1 MQATTALVAKIWKQK
16 GYLEDTDE
24 RMSKAMLFRL
34 AKEDELED
42 AIAQGFLLIDPDSHR
57 EYVTFPVVK
66 SLPDEAM
73 LDTELNLPKLCK
85 AILDLDCFE
94 HEEFI
99 KHAYDLQNYE
109 DKYNS
114 HWDFPVIESNKENK
128 IPAGPEEMKQLF
140 DQCFTILKTMNFN
153 NNFFGIDK
161 RRSLTKM
168 ATKLEIFKD
177 HRPSIGNSIRVRID
191 VAKLQTIG
199 KACER
204 HDSVETIAL
213 NDELSEL
220 ESDTDTDEEEEWATS
235 PTGPLWHNE
244 GKHRAGNRCSACDVH
259 CGMAET
265 CERCMQ
271 GPETLTLSDYD
282 SNSETDTDE
291 DELMP
296 NQEHNELYHRPLK
309 RMRV

>member
-1 MQATTALVAKIWKQK
+1 MQNTTALFAKIWQQMD
-16 GYLEDTDE
+16 YREDTDE
-24 RMSKAMLFRL
+24 RMSKAMLFRI
-34 AKEDELED
+34 AKEDELE
-42 AIAQGFLLIDPDSHR
+42 AAMAQDFLLIDPDSHR
-57 EYVTFPVVK
+57 KYVTFDVVK
-66 SLPDEAM
+66 SLADEAM

-99 KHAYDLQNYE
+99 KHAYDLQDYE
-109 DKYNS
+109 DKYCS
-114 HWDFPVIESNKENK
+114 HWDFPLIESNKENK

-220 ESDTDTDEEEEWATS
+220 ESDTDEEEEWATG
-235 PTGPLWHNE
+235 PTGPLWHSE
-244 GKHRAGNRCSACDVH
+244 GKHRAGNRCSACDTY
-259 CGMAET
+259 CGVAET

-271 GPETLTLSDYD
+271 RPETLTLSDYD

>member
-1 MQATTALVAKIWKQK
+1 MQATTILVATIWKLM
-16 GYLEDTDE
+16 GYRDDTDE
-24 RMSKAMLFRL
+24 RMSKEMLFRI
-34 AKEDELED
+34 AKDDELE
-42 AIAQGFLLIDPDSHR
+42 AAMAQGFLLIDSDLHR
-57 EYVTFPVVK
+57 RYVTFDVVK
-66 SLPDEAM
+66 SLADKAM
-73 LDTELNLPKLCK
+73 LDTEINLPKLCK

-94 HEEFI
+94 YEEFI
-99 KHAYDLQNYE
+99 KQALDLQDYG
-109 DKYNS
+109 DKYCS
-114 HWDFPVIESNKENK
+114 HWDFPVIEANKETK

-191 VAKLQTIG
+191 VEKLQTIG
-199 KACER
+199 QACER
-204 HDSVETIAL
+204 HDSVATMAL
-213 NDELSEL
+213 HCNEILSDYG
-220 ESDTDTDEEEEWATS
+220 SDTDTDEEEEWATG
-235 PTGPLWHNE
+235 PTGPLWHSE
-244 GKHRAGNRCSACDVH
+244 GRHRAGNRCSACDTY
-259 CGMAET
+259 CGVAET

-271 GPETLTLSDYD
+271 GPETLAVSDSGSD
-282 SNSETDTDE
+282 TDTDE

>member
-1 MQATTALVAKIWKQK
+1 MQNTTALFAKIWQQMD
-16 GYLEDTDE
+16 YREDTDE
-24 RMSKAMLFRL
+24 RMSKAMLFRI
-34 AKEDELED
+34 AKEDELE
-42 AIAQGFLLIDPDSHR
+42 AAMAQDFLLIDPDSHR
-57 EYVTFPVVK
+57 KYVTFDVVK
-66 SLPDEAM
+66 SLADEAM

-99 KHAYDLQNYE
+99 KRAYDLQDYE
-109 DKYNS
+109 DKYCS
-114 HWDFPVIESNKENK
+114 HWDFPLIESNKENK

-220 ESDTDTDEEEEWATS
+220 ESDTDEEEEWATG
-235 PTGPLWHNE
+235 PTGPLWHSE
-244 GKHRAGNRCSACDVH
+244 GKHRAGNRCSACDTY
-259 CGMAET
+259 CGVAET

-271 GPETLTLSDYD
+271 RPETLTLSDYD